1 MNTARLNIT
10 LPEDVAIM
18 LSGVKNK
25 SAYIADA
32 IRERRLLEKKDKL
45 RKKMEA
51 AYREAAKEDYET
63 YKEWEDTLKDGLE
76 DDARLYISR

>member
-10 LPEDVAIM
+10 LPEDVAKI

-32 IRERRLLEKKDKL
+32 IKQK
-45 RKKMEA
+45 KKMEEKEKMKKTLEA
-51 AYREAAKEDYET
+51 AYKEAVHEDYET
-63 YKEWEDTLKDGLE
+63 YKEWEDTIKDGLE
-76 DDARLYISR
+76 DESR

>member
-10 LPEDVAIM
+10 LPEDVARI

-25 SAYIADA
+25 SAYIAEA
-32 IRERRLLEKKDKL
+32 IRERRQLEEKEKM
-45 RKKMEA
+45 RKKIEA

-76 DDARLYISR
+76 DDAR

>member
-10 LPEDVAIM
+10 LPEDVVKM
-18 LSGVKNK
+18 LAGVKNK

-32 IRERRLLEKKDKL
+32 IKQK
-45 RKKMEA
+45 KKMEDKEALKRTLEA
-51 AYREAAKEDYET
+51 AYKEAVHEDYET

-76 DDARLYISR
+76 DESR

>member
-10 LPEDVAIM
+10 LPEDVAKI
-18 LSGVKNK
+18 LAGVRNK

-32 IRERRLLEKKDKL
+32 IRQK
-45 RKKMEA
+45 KKMEDKEELKRTLEA
-51 AYREAAKEDYET
+51 AYKEAVHEDYET

-76 DDARLYISR
+76 DESR

>member
-10 LPEDVAIM
+10 LPEDVVKI

-25 SAYIADA
+25 SAYIAEA
-32 IRERRLLEKKDKL
+32 IKQKKMLEEKEKL
-45 RKKMEA
+45 RKKIEA
-51 AYREAAKEDYET
+51 AYRQAAQEDYET

-76 DDARLYISR
+76 DDTW